1 MALFSWLL
9 IISFLLYGFWKSFR
23 PKNFPPGPWA
33 LPFLGN
39 VLQLNKL
46 NPLKDLE
53 KFAKKYGPVFSLYI
67 GGIPIVFVHG
77 LPLIKEV
84 LVVKGT
90 EFAGRPNNTFINTI
104 HKKKGIIM
112 AHYGQAWK
120 EQKKFSLMVLRNF
133 GLGKR
138 SLEER
143 ILEEATY
150 LSQAFTE
157 NLSMPFDP
165 FCLIDNAVGNII
177 STLVFGKRFQYNN
190 SSLTNV
196 VDLIHQNTAM
206 IIGPWAWLYNILP
219 LVRGLPLPHRTIF
232 SNSEKIFA
240 FFRRELEE
248 HKANLNPG
256 KPRDFIDAYLE
267 EIEKPENKGSSFEE
281 ENMFIVMFDL
291 FAAGSETT
299 ARTIQW
305 GLLYLVTFPD
315 IQENCQ
321 SEMDMVLGNGACL
334 KYEDQEKLPY
344 TNAVIHEIQRFSSVP
359 ALGIGHAP
367 IKDTQLSGY
376 TISKGTTVIINFAS
390 ILCDKSQWK
399 YPSEF
404 NPSNF
409 LNEQGEFMKP
419 EAFLPFSA
427 GPRVCLGENMA
438 RMELFLFLATILRSF
453 QLSWPDES
461 KAPDLTPQYGITLS
475 PSHFKVSLK
484 HRQQNEQ
491 L

>member
-206 IIGPWAWLYNILP
+206 IIGPWAW
-219 LVRGLPLPHRTIF
+219 
-232 SNSEKIFA
+232 
-240 FFRRELEE
+240 
-248 HKANLNPG
+248 
-256 KPRDFIDAYLE
+256 
-267 EIEKPENKGSSFEE
+267 PENKGSSFEE

>member
-104 HKKKGIIM
+104 HKKKG
-112 AHYGQAWK
+112 
-120 EQKKFSLMVLRNF
+120 
-133 GLGKR
+133 
-138 SLEER
+138 
-143 ILEEATY
+143 
-150 LSQAFTE
+150 
-157 NLSMPFDP
+157 MPFDP